1 MNAARL
7 VVGDGVALVA
17 LDAAPNTTAPPT
29 DRVFTFPN
37 RGGVAT
43 AVWLTAEGGTPT
55 VELWLQANGSPGHW
69 FRWNNSAFAIAQD
82 ALQFLA
88 LGAFPLD
95 MPGFL
100 RVTVVNGCTRIGGG
114 LTI

>member
-7 VVGDGVALVA
+7 VVGDGTALVA
-17 LDAAPNTTAPPT
+17 VDAAPNTTEPPPG
-29 DRVFTFPN
+29 RVFTLPN

-43 AVWLTAEGGTPT
+43 SLWLTAEGGTPT
-55 VELWLQANGSPGHW
+55 VELWLQAFGSPGRW
-69 FRWNNSAFAIAQD
+69 YRWNNSAFAIAQD

-95 MPGFL
+95 MPAFL
-100 RVTVVNGCTRIGGG
+100 RVTVVNACTRIGGG